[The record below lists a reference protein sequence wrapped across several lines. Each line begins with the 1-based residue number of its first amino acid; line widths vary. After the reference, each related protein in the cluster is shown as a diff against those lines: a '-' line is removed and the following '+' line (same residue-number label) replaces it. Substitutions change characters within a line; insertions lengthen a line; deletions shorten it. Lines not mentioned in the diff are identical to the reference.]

1 MTLNLDGKGSPES
14 FLNLDI
20 IETAIKQ
27 IDVLEEQRL
36 KWIQE
41 RLSQTG
47 EIVSSRILYINSDW
61 TLEEGTLPR
70 YAWNQSEWRIVGTCG
85 TSMCL
90 AGWICDLDCG
100 EWVTYTPFLKPR
112 PEEPEEDVT
121 YMGIPA
127 MRRAINVTGISDDD
141 ANYLFAHNTTIGMMK
156 DWLKEKRANP
166 E

>member
-1 MTLNLDGKGSPES
+1 MALNLDGKGSPES

-27 IDVLEEQRL
+27 IEVLEEQRL
-36 KWIQE
+36 E
-41 RLSQTG
+41 AG
-47 EIVSSRILYINSDW
+47 VSRRAYINEDSP
-61 TLEEGTLPR
+61 EEGMCR
-70 YAWNQSEWRIVGTCG
+70 YAWNQNEWRTVGMCG

-100 EWVTYTPFLKPR
+100 EWVNDTSFLESR
-112 PEEPEEDVT
+112 PEEPEEDLT

-127 MRRAINVTGISDDD
+127 MQRAINVTGISDDD

-156 DWLKEKRANP
+156 DWLKEKRA